1 VREYRTER
9 EIENLIEAAKGNR
22 WGHRDATAILLAYRH
37 GLLALQQATDLITTT
52 QTRLA
57 TGKKVN
63 SALDNATNFFMAN
76 SFQTSVTN
84 LNTLLDQMNLAQRT
98 LDIANS
104 GIREITNL
112 LGTAKGT
119 LSKALAAPT
128 ATAVLTGTA
137 VNLTATPTLV
147 SLGFANG
154 NSITVSD
161 GAAGTTFAVTAT
173 STIQNLLS
181 AINAG
186 AQGIRAEL
194 ASDGRIVLEG
204 TTGSASITV
213 SSKAATSLAQL
224 NLGFNSQATNGTV
237 NSAATSTGTTSSART
252 SLAAQFEVLRTQID
266 QIAADSSFNGVSLL
280 NNQSLTVIMNQSAT
294 TNLVVPG
301 NNDTSIGLG
310 VVASANTFQDNYDVN
325 VALTNINNA
334 LATLKNEASTYT
346 AHVAVIQDRT
356 EFTKQTIDTLQTG
369 INDLTLAEANEEGAS
384 LLALQTRQS
393 LSSTALSLATQ
404 ADQNVLRLFR

>member
-1 VREYRTER
+1 MDNNVALSSGVRA
-9 EIENLIEAAKGNR
+9 N
-22 WGHRDATAILLAYRH
+22 
-37 GLLALQQATDLITTT
+37 LLALQQTTDLITTT

-98 LDIANS
+98 VDIANS
-104 GIREITNL
+104 GITEITNL

-119 LSKALAAPT
+119 LSQALAAPA

-137 VNLTATPTLV
+137 VNLTATTTLV

-194 ASDGRIVLEG
+194 AADGRILLEG
-204 TTGSASITV
+204 TTGSASIIV
-213 SSKAATSLAQL
+213 SSNAATSLAQL

-237 NSAATSTGTTSSART
+237 NSAAASTGTTSSART

-266 QIAADSSFNGVSLL
+266 QLAADSSFNGVSLL
-280 NNQSLTVIMNQSAT
+280 NNQSVTVIMNQSAT
-294 TNLVVPG
+294 TKLVVAG
-301 NNDTSIGLG
+301 NNDTSTGLG

-334 LATLKNEASTYT
+334 LATLKNQASTYT
-346 AHVAVIQDRT
+346 ANVAVIRDAT
-356 EFTKQTIDTLQTG
+356 EFIKQTINTLQTS
-369 INDLTLAEANEEGAS
+369 INDLTLVDANEEGAS